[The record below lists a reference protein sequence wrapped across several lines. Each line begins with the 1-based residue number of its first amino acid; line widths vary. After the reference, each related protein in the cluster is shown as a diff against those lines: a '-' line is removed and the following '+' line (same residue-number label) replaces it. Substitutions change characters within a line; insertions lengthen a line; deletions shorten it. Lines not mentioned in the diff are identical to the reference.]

1 MFFLGSRGVL
11 PYEGVVGKFSFSG
24 GACPMRGEEVTF
36 YEEVH
41 TPLHTKV
48 KIILDFLY
56 VYMYLFISMQPP
68 GHRR

>member
-1 MFFLGSRGVL
+1 
-11 PYEGVVGKFSFSG
+11 
-24 GACPMRGEEVTF
+24 MRGEEVTF

-48 KIILDFLY
+48 KVILDFLY

-68 GHRR
+68 GHRRQARYTQDVQNTYL